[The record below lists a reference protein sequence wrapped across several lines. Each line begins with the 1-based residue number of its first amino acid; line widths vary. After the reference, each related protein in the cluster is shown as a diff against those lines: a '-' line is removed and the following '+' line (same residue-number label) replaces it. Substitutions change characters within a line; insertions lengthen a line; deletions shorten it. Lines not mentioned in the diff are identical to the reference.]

1 MQRYFT
7 SSHNDATK
15 SDKALSPTH
24 IFWGSALLAIL
35 VVFRFRESE
44 LGCCRSSAFAGGGV
58 LRFRVCVLVRLAV
71 WDAGSVFQKPCR
83 LEADIGAGDGGRPY
97 VAYPSFLRS

>member
-35 VVFRFRESE
+35 VVFDFGSLSWDVAGLQLSR
-44 LGCCRSSAFAGGGV
+44 AGG
-58 LRFRVCVLVRLAV
+58 FY
-71 WDAGSVFQKPCR
+71 GSGCASWFV
-83 LEADIGAGDGGRPY
+83 
-97 VAYPSFLRS
+97 